1 MTSYPR
7 RIRVLFVFAAFLL
20 TTCASP
26 SPPAKQV
33 EPPSVFAESTP
44 ASARSDHAHAIA
56 EPPSLKP
63 SPSRQLMRSLTGIA
77 QATVFP
83 ATLSLCPRMT
93 VSNAPK
99 ADNHRQIHK
108 YRPFVDV
115 DGKQIAVAP
124 VEEGCLSSGFGVRNG
139 RPHKGIDLYHAEP
152 VKVFA
157 AANGTVREKLYRKD
171 YGNMLVIEHGD
182 RLFARYAHLE
192 QFAQDIQVGAKVSV
206 GQTIGFMGNTASYRI
221 PRHLH
226 YEVLTGDYGAAAGSF
241 HLTPVDLFAK
251 LP

>member
-1 MTSYPR
+1 MT
-7 RIRVLFVFAAFLL
+7 I
-20 TTCASP
+20 
-26 SPPAKQV
+26 
-33 EPPSVFAESTP
+33 
-44 ASARSDHAHAIA
+44 
-56 EPPSLKP
+56 
-63 SPSRQLMRSLTGIA
+63 
-77 QATVFP
+77 
-83 ATLSLCPRMT
+83 
-93 VSNAPK
+93 SNAPT
-99 ADNHRQIHK
+99 ADSHRRITN

-115 DGKQIAVAP
+115 NGQQIAVAP
-124 VEEGCLSSGFGVRNG
+124 VEDGCLSSGFGIRNG
-139 RPHKGIDLYHAEP
+139 RPHKGIDLYHADP

-157 AANGTVREKLYRKD
+157 AAKGTVREKLYRKD

-192 QFAQDIQVGAKVSV
+192 HFARGIQVGATVNV

-226 YEVLTGDYGAAAGSF
+226 YEVLTGDYGTAAGSF